1 MTDLA
6 LAPVRPFRRA
16 ARAGFRA
23 DRRGTVAVLTGLM
36 ILPLMFSAGIAVDL
50 TRATGFR
57 AALQNAA
64 DSAALAG
71 AAAYT
76 DATQASAAAAVAT
89 AYLQQAEAG
98 LPPNRGVSFTV
109 TPAVL
114 TNAAGQ
120 TAGYTVTVTAQ
131 AQVATTLMSLVV
143 ASMAAIA
150 RATAENPVVTINAT
164 LGNWK
169 SSAWDAN
176 TIYWYVVPPNGALP
190 AAADLHELFT
200 NTGPAPTTL
209 PSIQVTAAQKI
220 GFALQNVTGGIQG
233 YGANQY
239 GSPQGHTNWLYS
251 QLSPPSASAYP
262 TVPQNCAL
270 EVAVATAADPV
281 PTQTGGSCSSATPAL
296 GTVSCAQAAGE
307 TIFYFWNDMGG
318 SADDYDYNDA
328 QYSLTCSAPPPA
340 TTQTVASAAPTTV
353 VLTN

>member
-6 LAPVRPFRRA
+6 LAPIRPFRPA
-16 ARAGFRA
+16 ARSGFGA

-57 AALQNAA
+57 TALQNAA

-76 DATQASAAAAVAT
+76 DATQASAATAAAT

-98 LPPNRGVSFTV
+98 LPSNRGVSFTV

-120 TAGYTVTVTAQ
+120 TTGYTVAVTAQ
-131 AQVATTLMSLVV
+131 AQVPTTLMSLVV
-143 ASMAAIA
+143 ASMPAIA
-150 RATAENPVVTINAT
+150 RATAENPVVTVTAT

-169 SSAWDAN
+169 SSAADAN
-176 TIYWYVVPPNGALP
+176 TIYWYVVPQNGALP
-190 AAADLHELFT
+190 AAADLHQLFT

-209 PSIQVTAAQKI
+209 PSIQLTAAQKI
-220 GFALQNVTGGIQG
+220 GFALKNVTGGIHG

-251 QLSPPSASAYP
+251 QLAPPSASAYP
-262 TVPQNCAL
+262 TEPRDCAL
-270 EVAVATAADPV
+270 EVAVATAATPT
-281 PTQTGGSCSSATPAL
+281 PTQTAGSCVAATPAL
-296 GTVSCAQAAGE
+296 GTISCTQAAGQ
-307 TIFYFWNDMGG
+307 TVFYFWNDMGG
-318 SADDYDYNDA
+318 TTDDYDYNDA
-328 QYSLTCSAPPPA
+328 QYSLSCSAPP

>member
-1 MTDLA
+1 MTDVA
-6 LAPVRPFRRA
+6 LVPIRSFRPE
-16 ARAGFRA
+16 ARSGFAA

-36 ILPLMFSAGIAVDL
+36 VLPLMFSAGVAVDL
-50 TRATGFR
+50 TRATAFR

-71 AAAYT
+71 AAAYV
-76 DATQASAAAAVAT
+76 DAAHASAATAAAT

-120 TAGYTVTVTAQ
+120 TTGYTMTVAAQ
-131 AQVATTLMSLVV
+131 AQVATTLMSLAV
-143 ASMAAIA
+143 ASMPAVA
-150 RATAENPVVTINAT
+150 RATAENPVVTVNAT

-169 SSAWDAN
+169 SSAADAN

-190 AAADLHELFT
+190 AAADLHALFT

-209 PSIQVTAAQKI
+209 PAIQVTASQKI
-220 GFALQNVTGGIQG
+220 GFALRNVTGGITG
-233 YGANQY
+233 YGPNQY
-239 GSPQGHTNWLYS
+239 GSPQGQTNWLYS

-262 TVPQNCAL
+262 TLAQNCAL
-270 EVAVATAADPV
+270 EVAVATTTNPT
-281 PTQTGGSCSSATPAL
+281 PTQTGGSCSAATPAL
-296 GTVSCAQAAGE
+296 GTISCAEAAGQ
-307 TIFYFWNDMGG
+307 TVFYFWNDMGG
-318 SADDYDYNDA
+318 STDDYDYNDA
-328 QYSLTCSAPPPA
+328 QYSLTCTAPPA
-340 TTQTVASAAPTTV
+340 TTQTVAAAAPTTV

>member
-16 ARAGFRA
+16 ARGGFRA

-76 DATQASAAAAVAT
+76 DAAQATAATAVAT

-120 TAGYTVTVTAQ
+120 TAGYTVSVTAQ

-143 ASMAAIA
+143 ASMPAVA

-190 AAADLHELFT
+190 AAADLHALFT

-239 GSPQGHTNWLYS
+239 GSPQGQTNWLYS

-262 TVPQNCAL
+262 TEPRNCAL
-270 EVAVATAADPV
+270 EVAVATAADPT

-328 QYSLTCSAPPPA
+328 QYSLTCAAPPA